1 MIIAISL
8 LVASA
13 VVIYLACEYFVN
25 GVEWAGVRLGV
36 SKNAV
41 GTVLAAFGT
50 ALPESV
56 VTFVAV
62 VFGHSPAQK
71 DIGVGAALGG
81 PLALSTI
88 AYAVV
93 GLTFLVSQ
101 KNSGGVLLSTR
112 VKTRLQNDQKWFMSI
127 FVFKVGV
134 GLVAFILKP
143 WLGIFFLLAYGIYV
157 WHEMRRAD
165 DGETS
170 DDLEP
175 LKFRPHDA
183 QPSTAWVLLQ
193 TSLALVV
200 IFLSSQLFVH
210 QLEAI
215 GPWLAM
221 SPQMVA
227 LLFSPIA
234 TELPE
239 ILNAVIWVRQGKQ
252 ALAFGNI
259 SGAMMIQATIPSALG
274 IIFTPW
280 MLSQALVWAAVVTMI
295 SMFGLSMLLRT
306 NRLTAARLASFIL
319 LYLVFAGGLFWAKL
333 G

>member
-1 MIIAISL
+1 MIITISL

-36 SKNAV
+36 SKSAV

-101 KNSGGVLLSTR
+101 RNSGGVLLSTR
-112 VKTRLQNDQKWFMSI
+112 VKNRLQNDQKWFMSI
-127 FVFKVGV
+127 FVFKVGG

-143 WLGIFFLLAYGIYV
+143 WLGMFFLLAYGVYV

-165 DGETS
+165 DGEAS

-175 LKFRPHDA
+175 LKFRSHDA
-183 QPSTAWVLLQ
+183 QPST
-193 TSLALVV
+193 
-200 IFLSSQLFVH
+200 
-210 QLEAI
+210 
-215 GPWLAM
+215 G
-221 SPQMVA
+221 
-227 LLFSPIA
+227 
-234 TELPE
+234 
-239 ILNAVIWVRQGKQ
+239 
-252 ALAFGNI
+252 
-259 SGAMMIQATIPSALG
+259 
-274 IIFTPW
+274 
-280 MLSQALVWAAVVTMI
+280 
-295 SMFGLSMLLRT
+295 
-306 NRLTAARLASFIL
+306 
-319 LYLVFAGGLFWAKL
+319 
-333 G
+333 